1 MVKAEFLSGFRIRD
15 PAGNPVQMPVRKAR
29 ALFAFLAINSGRLFA
44 RSRLAD
50 LLWNASSD
58 KHARQSLRRCLLD
71 LRCALGVAAEK
82 VLRVDEHKLGVVRG
96 AVAVDVLRFRE
107 LVAAGNHA
115 AAVSLLAHGDLLD
128 GLEIG
133 TEPFD
138 EWLAQERRCHCEMA
152 AVALLANA
160 EHLAWANSLELAVV
174 SALQCLVHDPYCEEA
189 HGLLIDAYLRLN
201 RPDLARRQNARR
213 NDMLRDGLGVEPAGA
228 TTGAGVLVARSG
240 APEKSKRP
248 VIRIRR
254 LLPLGPDRVEAART
268 FSDGLLEDILGEISR
283 YRWVS
288 PTLAENCADYGIGG
302 SVRLS
307 GSRFRVSLRL
317 TQKDGTLLWSE
328 AFDGSVSDFLTLQN
342 RIAGLSVSRMM
353 AQMERRER
361 TESRAE
367 SGERCAYAL
376 WQRGLW
382 HFFHYTGEGNAQAK
396 RLYLEAIKLDTEFA
410 PAYVAMSYAEQLDA
424 FFNYSGTR
432 RACLERAL
440 SMARTAVA
448 MDPSDAPARTAL
460 GTVLTRVADMDEAA
474 AELEAAR
481 VLCPTLSEAH
491 YASGLALYY
500 SAMPTQALP
509 SFQRS
514 IELDPTSPRIW
525 GMRHMMA
532 RCFYDLGEFG
542 DALRWAHRAVI
553 APNAKSIAVA
563 LEAGAA
569 KKLGHEQVARRLVGD
584 LLRQDPTMT
593 GTYLV
598 ENLGNKRINDRVI
611 DLAETLS
618 KCGLPR

>member
-1 MVKAEFLSGFRIRD
+1 MIKAEFLSGFRIRD
-15 PAGNPVQMPVRKAR
+15 PAGNTVQMPVCKAR

-50 LLWNASSD
+50 LLWNAPSD
-58 KHARQSLRRCLLD
+58 EHARQSLRRCLLD
-71 LRCALGVAAEK
+71 LRSALGAAARE
-82 VLRVDEHKLGVVRG
+82 VLRADGDKLGVVHG
-96 AVAVDVLRFRE
+96 AVAVDVLTFRA

-115 AAVSLLAHGDLLD
+115 AALGLLSHGDLLD
-128 GLEIG
+128 GLEVG

-138 EWLAQERRCHCEMA
+138 EWLAQERRCHREMA
-152 AVALLANA
+152 AGALLANA
-160 EHLAWANSLELAVV
+160 EHLVGQTLLEPAVV
-174 SALQCLVHDPYCEEA
+174 SAQHCLTYDPYCEEA
-189 HGLLIDAYLRLN
+189 HDLLIDAYLRLN

-213 NDMLRDGLGVEPAGA
+213 IDMLRDGLGVEPAG
-228 TTGAGVLVARSG
+228 TTSGAGILVARS
-240 APEKSKRP
+240 AVSTKSKRP
-248 VIRIRR
+248 VVRIGK
-254 LLPLGPDRVEAART
+254 LLPLGPNHVQAART
-268 FSDGLLEDILGEISR
+268 FSDGLLEDILGEMSR

-288 PTLAENCADYGIGG
+288 PTMVANCGDYGIGG

-307 GSRFRVSLRL
+307 GSSFRVSLRL
-317 TQKDGTLLWSE
+317 TQSDGTLLWSE
-328 AFDGSVSDFLTLQN
+328 AFDGSVSDLLALQSH
-342 RIAGLSVSRMM
+342 IAALSVSRMM
-353 AQMERRER
+353 TQIERREC
-361 TESRAE
+361 TESCAE
-367 SGERCAYAL
+367 RGERCAYAL
-376 WQRGLW
+376 WQRGMA
-382 HFFHYTGEGNAQAK
+382 HFFSYTREGNAQAK

-410 PAYVAMSYAEQLDA
+410 PAYTAMSYAEQLDA

-440 SMARTAVA
+440 SMARAA
-448 MDPSDAPARTAL
+448 IAIDPSDARARTAL

-474 AELEAAR
+474 AELETAR
-481 VLCPTLSEAH
+481 LLCPTLSETH

-500 SAMPTQALP
+500 SAMPTQALS

-532 RCFYDLGEFG
+532 RCFYDLGQFG

-569 KKLGHEQVARRLVGD
+569 KKLGHEQAARRLVGD

-598 ENLGNKRINDRVI
+598 ENLGNERINGHVV
-611 DLAETLS
+611 DLAETLN

>member
-1 MVKAEFLSGFRIRD
+1 MIKAEFLSGFRICD

-29 ALFAFLAINSGRLFA
+29 ALFAFLAINSERLFA
-44 RSRLAD
+44 RDRLAD
-50 LLWNASSD
+50 LLWNATSD
-58 KHARQSLRRCLLD
+58 RHARQSLRRCLLD
-71 LRCALGVAAEK
+71 LRCALGAAPEE
-82 VLRVDEHKLGVVRG
+82 VLRVDGDKLGLVRG
-96 AVAVDVLRFRE
+96 AVGVDVLTFRA
-107 LVAAGNHA
+107 LVAAGNYA
-115 AAVSLLAHGDLLD
+115 AAVGLLSNGDLFD

-133 TEPFD
+133 TERFD
-138 EWLAQERRCHCEMA
+138 EWLAQERRCHREMA
-152 AVALLANA
+152 AGALLANA
-160 EHLAWANSLELAVV
+160 EHLVGADLLEPAVV
-174 SALQCLVHDPYCEEA
+174 SAQQCLAYDPCCEEA

-201 RPDLARRQNARR
+201 RPDLARRQNAHRI
-213 NDMLRDGLGVEPAGA
+213 DMLRHGLGVEPAGSTTA
-228 TTGAGVLVARSG
+228 TGVPVANWAS
-240 APEKSKRP
+240 PEKSRRP
-248 VIRIRR
+248 VVRIRR
-254 LLPLGPDRVEAART
+254 LLALGPDRVEAARA

-288 PTLAENCADYGIGG
+288 PTPVDNCGDYAIGG

-307 GSRFRVSLRL
+307 GGRFRVSLRL
-317 TQKDGTLLWSE
+317 TQEDGTLLWSE
-328 AFDGSVSDFLTLQN
+328 TFDGSVSDFLTPQN
-342 RIAGLSVSRMM
+342 RIAALSVSRMM
-353 AQMERRER
+353 TQIERRER
-361 TESRAE
+361 TESHSE
-367 SGERCAYAL
+367 SGGRCAYAL
-376 WQRGLW
+376 WQRGME
-382 HFFHYTGEGNAQAK
+382 HFFNYTREGNAQAK

-440 SMARTAVA
+440 STARAAVT
-448 MDPSDAPARTAL
+448 MDPSDARARTAL

-474 AELEAAR
+474 AELETAR
-481 VLCPTLSEAH
+481 LLCPTLSEAH

-500 SAMPTQALP
+500 SAMPAQAL
-509 SFQRS
+509 SCFQRS

-532 RCFYDLGEFG
+532 RCFYDLGQFG

-569 KKLGHEQVARRLVGD
+569 RKLGHEQVARRLVGD

-593 GTYLV
+593 ATYLV
-598 ENLGNKRINDRVI
+598 ENLGNERINDHVI

>member
-1 MVKAEFLSGFRIRD
+1 MPSIWRLSID
-15 PAGNPVQMPVRKAR
+15 W
-29 ALFAFLAINSGRLFA
+29 
-44 RSRLAD
+44 SRL
-50 LLWNASSD
+50 SCPPST
-58 KHARQSLRRCLLD
+58 CL
-71 LRCALGVAAEK
+71 AY
-82 VLRVDEHKLGVVRG
+82 
-96 AVAVDVLRFRE
+96 
-107 LVAAGNHA
+107 
-115 AAVSLLAHGDLLD
+115 
-128 GLEIG
+128 
-133 TEPFD
+133 
-138 EWLAQERRCHCEMA
+138 
-152 AVALLANA
+152 
-160 EHLAWANSLELAVV
+160 
-174 SALQCLVHDPYCEEA
+174 DPYCEEA

-201 RPDLARRQNARR
+201 RPDLARRQNAHRI
-213 NDMLRDGLGVEPAGA
+213 DMLRDGLGVEPAGA
-228 TTGAGVLVARSG
+228 KAGTAVPVARL
-240 APEKSKRP
+240 AAAEKSRQP
-248 VIRIRR
+248 IIHIRR

-268 FSDGLLEDILGEISR
+268 FSDGLTEDILGEISR

-288 PTLAENCADYGIGG
+288 PTLVDNCGDYVIDG

-307 GSRFRVSLRL
+307 ANRFRVSLRL

-328 AFDGSVSDFLTLQN
+328 AFDGSVSDFLTPQN
-342 RIAGLSVSRMM
+342 LIAALSVSRMM
-353 AQMERRER
+353 AQIERRER
-361 TESRAE
+361 TDSRPE
-367 SGERCAYAL
+367 RGERCAYAL

-382 HFFHYTGEGNAQAK
+382 HFFRYTGEGNAQAK
-396 RLYLEAIKLDTEFA
+396 RLYLEAMKLDTEFA

-448 MDPSDAPARTAL
+448 MDPSDARARTAL

-474 AELEAAR
+474 AELETAR
-481 VLCPTLSEAH
+481 LLCPTLSEAH

-500 SAMPTQALP
+500 SAKPTQALS

-532 RCFYDLGEFG
+532 RCFYDLGQFG
-542 DALRWAHRAVI
+542 DALRWAHKAVV

-593 GTYLV
+593 AKYLV
-598 ENLGNKRINDRVI
+598 ENLGNERINDHVI
-611 DLAETLS
+611 DLAETLG